1 MKLIEKTAKIV
12 VSNAVKREVDGWPP
26 LCSGLLYQ
34 PKRPAP
40 AKAAQEEKADK
51 WKVWHRNVLN
61 FHYQKLHFLNLG

>member
-1 MKLIEKTAKIV
+1 MKLIEKTVKIV

-26 LCSGLLYQ
+26 LCSGLLYH

-51 WKVWHRNVLN
+51 
-61 FHYQKLHFLNLG
+61 